1 MKTETVDEKRERIL
15 KTAIQLFGRD
25 GYYGTR
31 MSEVARKA
39 RVSPKTLYKFFSG
52 KKELFI
58 SARQYA
64 YNRLVRDTI
73 ATVPPELVGLDSFTT
88 VKSVLKSYSAFIR
101 QNRGL
106 ARILAE
112 AIAVV
117 DDDIR
122 RDQEESFVRAVSAM
136 TTVFRNDLQQ
146 GKVKLAADPDKVAWL
161 FLSLAFLIA
170 YAVLLDLD
178 RESIGGFE
186 PEYALEHFF
195 NAMGEPVYA

>member
-1 MKTETVDEKRERIL
+1 MPESVDVRRERIL
-15 KTAIQLFGRD
+15 KNAIQLFGRN
-25 GYYGTR
+25 GFYGTR
-31 MSEVARKA
+31 MSEVAKKA
-39 RVSPKTLYKFFSG
+39 RVSPKTLYKFFRG

-64 YNRLVRDTI
+64 YDRLVRDTI
-73 ATVPPELVGLDSFTT
+73 ATVPPELEGLDSFAI

-117 DDDIR
+117 DADIR
-122 RDQEESFVRAVSAM
+122 RDEEESFVRAVSAM
-136 TTVFRNDLQQ
+136 TTVFRNDVQA
-146 GKVKLAADPDKVAWL
+146 GKMKLVADPDEVAWL

-178 RESIGGFE
+178 SEAVGGFE
-186 PEYALEHFF
+186 PEYTLECFF
-195 NAMGEPVYA
+195 DAMREPAYA

>member
-1 MKTETVDEKRERIL
+1 MSESVDARRERIL
-15 KTAIQLFGRD
+15 KNAIQLFGKN

-31 MSEVARKA
+31 MSEVAKKA
-39 RVSPKTLYKFFSG
+39 RVSPKTLYKFFRG

-64 YNRLVRDTI
+64 YDRLVRDTI
-73 ATVPPELVGLDSFTT
+73 ATVPPELEGLDSFAI

-117 DDDIR
+117 DADIR
-122 RDQEESFVRAVSAM
+122 RDEEESFVRAVSAM
-136 TTVFRNDLQQ
+136 TTVFRNDVQA
-146 GKVKLAADPDKVAWL
+146 GKMKLVADPDEVAWL

-178 RESIGGFE
+178 SEAVGGFE
-186 PEYALEHFF
+186 PEYTLECFF
-195 NAMGEPVYA
+195 DAMREPAYA

>member
-1 MKTETVDEKRERIL
+1 MPGSVDVRRERIL
-15 KTAIQLFGRD
+15 KNAIQLFGRN
-25 GYYGTR
+25 GFYGTR
-31 MSEVARKA
+31 MSEVAKKA
-39 RVSPKTLYKFFSG
+39 RVSPKTLYKFFRG

-64 YNRLVRDTI
+64 YDRLVRDTI
-73 ATVPPELVGLDSFTT
+73 ATVPPELAGLDSFAI
-88 VKSVLKSYSAFIR
+88 VMSVLKSYSAFIR

-117 DDDIR
+117 DADIR
-122 RDQEESFVRAVSAM
+122 RDEEESFVRAVSAM
-136 TTVFRNDLQQ
+136 TTVFRNDVRD
-146 GKVKLAADPDKVAWL
+146 GKMKLVADPDEVAWL

-178 RESIGGFE
+178 SESVGGFE
-186 PEYALEHFF
+186 PEYTLECFF
-195 NAMGEPVYA
+195 DAMREPAYA

>member
-1 MKTETVDEKRERIL
+1 MKTETFDEKRERIL

-136 TTVFRNDLQQ
+136 TSVFKKDVQQ
-146 GKVKLAADPDKVAWL
+146 GKVKLEADPDKVAWL

-195 NAMGEPVYA
+195 EAMGEPVYA

>member
-136 TTVFRNDLQQ
+136 TTVFSKDVQQ

-178 RESIGGFE
+178 REAIGGFE

-195 NAMGEPVYA
+195 TAMGEPVYA

>member
-1 MKTETVDEKRERIL
+1 MKTETIDEKRERIL
-15 KTAIQLFGRD
+15 RTAIQLFGRD

-39 RVSPKTLYKFFSG
+39 RVSPKTLYKYFSG

-64 YNRLVRDTI
+64 YDRLVRDTI

-117 DDDIR
+117 DEDIR

-136 TTVFRNDLQQ
+136 TTVFSKDLQQ
-146 GKVKLAADPDKVAWL
+146 GKVTLAAEPDKVAWL

-178 RESIGGFE
+178 RDSVGGFD

-195 NAMGEPVYA
+195 KAMGEPVYA

>member
-1 MKTETVDEKRERIL
+1 MKDDFEEKRERIL
-15 KTAIQLFGRD
+15 KTAVQLFGK
-25 GYYGTR
+25 GGFYGTR

-39 RVSPKTLYKFFSG
+39 RVSPKTLYKFFTG

-73 ATVPPELVGLDSFTT
+73 ATVPPELVGRDAFET
-88 VKSVLKSYSAFIR
+88 VKKVLTSYSTFIR
-101 QNRGL
+101 RNRGL

-112 AIAVV
+112 AVAVA

-122 RDQEESFVRAVSAM
+122 REQDESFAKAVSAM
-136 TTVFRNDLQQ
+136 RTIFERDVAS
-146 GKVKLAADPDKVAWL
+146 GKLRMASGPEEVAWL

-178 RESIGGFE
+178 RDFSGAFD
-186 PEYALEHFF
+186 PEFALECFF
-195 NAMGEPVYA
+195 NAMEEKA